1 MFDKASLDS
10 LLEELRDN
18 YELEPEWEE
27 IQKAAHVAIALSDAG
42 VSLKGIDSRVVELV
56 EKHRSD

>member
-18 YELEPEWEE
+18 YELEYDWED
-27 IQKAAHVAIALSDAG
+27 IQKDAHVAIARSDAG
-42 VSLKGIDSRVVELV
+42 VPLGDIDSRVVELV
-56 EKHRSD
+56 EQHKPD

>member
-18 YELEPEWEE
+18 YELEPEWED
-27 IQKAAHVAIALSDAG
+27 IQKAPTW
-42 VSLKGIDSRVVELV
+42 R
-56 EKHRSD
+56 

>member
-18 YELEPEWEE
+18 YELEFEWED
-27 IQKAAHVAIALSDAG
+27 IQKAAHVAIASSDAG
-42 VSLKGIDSRVVELV
+42 VSLDGIDSRVVELV
-56 EKHRSD
+56 EKHRPD